1 MGSKGLDVNS
11 ETGIVLAT
19 SVGSESVTYK
29 VSNDLNTD
37 TEVLY
42 FLKYCSFTF
51 TQYYIYVI
59 NKVCFEQK

>member
-1 MGSKGLDVNS
+1 MWVGSKGLDVNS

-42 FLKYCSFTF
+42 FLKYF
-51 TQYYIYVI
+51 YI
-59 NKVCFEQK
+59 